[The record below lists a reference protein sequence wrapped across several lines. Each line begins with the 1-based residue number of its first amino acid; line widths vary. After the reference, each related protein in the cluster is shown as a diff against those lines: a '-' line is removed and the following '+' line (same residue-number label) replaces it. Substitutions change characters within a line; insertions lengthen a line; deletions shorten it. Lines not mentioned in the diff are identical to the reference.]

1 MILRKLESLI
11 NKEKK
16 GKKVDVLIILLN
28 CVIKIYAKQSFITRM
43 ENKIIL
49 DWRSLVRSYSV
60 TIECF

>member
-1 MILRKLESLI
+1 MISRKLESLI

>member
-1 MILRKLESLI
+1 MISRKLESLI

-28 CVIKIYAKQSFITRM
+28 CTIKIYAKQSFITRM

>member
-1 MILRKLESLI
+1 MISRKLESLI

-28 CVIKIYAKQSFITRM
+28 CVIKIYAKQSFIARM